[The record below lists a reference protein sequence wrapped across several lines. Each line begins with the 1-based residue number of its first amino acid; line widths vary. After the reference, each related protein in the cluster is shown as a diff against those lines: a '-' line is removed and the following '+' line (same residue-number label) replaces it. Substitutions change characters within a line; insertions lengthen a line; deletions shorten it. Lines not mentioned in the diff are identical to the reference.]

1 MKKLFTN
8 SFFLALISLFL
19 ILILTTCKKDK
30 DCKVVITV
38 KYQGTKPADTLQ
50 PVYGAAVKL
59 WAHNSSDDFVKA
71 EGTSDGAGQFT
82 HTYKLEAIL
91 DVMATL
97 DTDTVVGTTL
107 QGQGVVRLIPGK
119 TVYKT
124 VFLN

>member
-8 SFFLALISLFL
+8 SVFLAFISLFFVL
-19 ILILTTCKKDK
+19 TLTTCKKDK

-38 KYQGTKPADTLQ
+38 KYQGTTPADTIQ
-50 PVYGAAVKL
+50 PVADAFVKL
-59 WAHNSSDDFVKA
+59 YAHNSSDDFVKA
-71 EGTSDGAGQFT
+71 EGNTDGSGQFI

-91 DVMATL
+91 DVIATK

-107 QGQGVVRLIPGK
+107 QGQGVVRLKPGE

-124 VFLN
+124 IFLN

>member
-1 MKKLFTN
+1 MKLTNVFPIIALLSVVLF
-8 SFFLALISLFL
+8 
-19 ILILTTCKKDK
+19 TTCKKDK
-30 DCKVVITV
+30 ECKVVITV
-38 KYQGTKPADTLQ
+38 KYQGTTPSDTIQ
-50 PVYGAAVKL
+50 PVSGASVKL

-71 EGTSDGAGQFT
+71 EGTSDAAGQFT

-91 DVMATL
+91 DVIATL